1 MYDLTNPMVIEELTK
16 IANQNNGVLLQRHV
30 VEAARSRTSILHKYF
45 VWDNTKAADEY
56 RLIQAGELIRVC
68 VRYVKVN
75 GDKRAVR
82 VFMSL
87 REDRYD
93 GHGYRAVVSILS
105 NKTLRRQMLEDALA
119 ELQAFERKY
128 NDLREL
134 SEIFAKSK
142 EVRRQL
148 QLAWAQAAA

>member
-1 MYDLTNPMVIEELTK
+1 MYDLSNPRVIEELTK
-16 IANQNNGVLLQRHV
+16 IANRNKGVLLREHV
-30 VEAARSRTSILHKYF
+30 VKAAEPKTSVLHKYF
-45 VWDNTKAADEY
+45 VWDDSKAAREY

-68 VRYVKVN
+68 VRYVKMN

-82 VFMSL
+82 VFISL
-87 REDRYD
+87 TEDRYD
-93 GHGYRAVVSILS
+93 GHGYRAVVSVLS

-128 NDLREL
+128 NNLREL

-142 EVRRQL
+142 EIRKQL
-148 QLAWAQAAA
+148 QLAWATA